1 MRIVAGERKGA
12 RLAAPPGRGT
22 RPTSDRVRESLFAI
36 LADVAGARVL
46 DPFAGSGA
54 LGFEALSRGA
64 ASVAF
69 CELDG
74 AALVVLRENAARLR
88 YADRCTIRR
97 QDGRRRLASD
107 SAAGLTYDLILLD
120 PPYQMLPSLTDRLAD
135 QLPALLAPGGRVVLE
150 SEAAGAAPELPLEAL
165 AERAYGGT
173 RITILA
179 HA

>member
-36 LADVAGARVL
+36 LADVSGARVL

-64 ASVAF
+64 QHVAF
-69 CELDG
+69 CELDT
-74 AALVVLRENAARLR
+74 AALTVLRENAARLR

-107 SAAGLTYDLILLD
+107 SASGLTYDLILLD
-120 PPYQMLPSLTDRLAD
+120 PPYQMLSSLTDRLAA
-135 QLPALLAPGGRVVLE
+135 QLPVLLAPGGRAVLE
-150 SEAAGAAPELPLEAL
+150 SDAAGAAPELPMAPL
-165 AERAYGGT
+165 AERTYGST
-173 RITILA
+173 RVTVLA

>member
-64 ASVAF
+64 EHAAF

-74 AALVVLRENAARLR
+74 AALAVLRENAARLR

-97 QDGRRRLASD
+97 QDGRRRLAAD
-107 SAAGLTYDLILLD
+107 AAAGLTYDLILLD
-120 PPYQMLPSLTDRLAD
+120 PPYQMLSSLTDRLSI
-135 QLPALLAPGGRVVLE
+135 QLPALLAPAGRAVLE
-150 SEAAGAAPELPLEAL
+150 SDASGAAPSLPLATV
-165 AERAYGGT
+165 AERTYGGT
-173 RITILA
+173 RVTVLA

>member
-12 RLAAPPGRGT
+12 RLGAPPGRST

-36 LADVAGARVL
+36 LADVSGARVL

-64 ASVAF
+64 AHAGF

-74 AALVVLRENAARLR
+74 AALAVLRENAARLR
-88 YADRCTIRR
+88 YAHRCTIRR

-107 SAAGLTYDLILLD
+107 AAAGVTYDLILLD
-120 PPYQMLPSLTDRLAD
+120 PPYQMLSSLTDRLAV
-135 QLPALLAPGGRVVLE
+135 QLPALLAPGGRAVLE
-150 SEAAGAAPELPLEAL
+150 SDASAAAPALPLRAV
-165 AERAYGGT
+165 AERTYGGT
-173 RITILA
+173 RLTVLA